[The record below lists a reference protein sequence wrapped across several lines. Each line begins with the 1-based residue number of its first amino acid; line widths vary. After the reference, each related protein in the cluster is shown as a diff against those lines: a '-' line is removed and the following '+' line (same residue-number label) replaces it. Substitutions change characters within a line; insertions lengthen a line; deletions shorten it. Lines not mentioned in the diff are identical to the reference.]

1 METMAEPDALSV
13 LGRFLD
19 EPIVVLDVGARWGVA
34 PVWRRLG
41 GGCVAIGFEPDTA
54 ECDRLNARGGGTR
67 FVPVALAAKSGLG
80 TLYLTRDRKGCS
92 LYPPSPALIARHPGL
107 VDCELESTELIEVSS
122 MDDWRKADGIGRVD
136 AIKIDAQGGELDVLR
151 GGEATLRTVRVLEIE
166 VEFNELYEG
175 VPVFSEVDR
184 FLRRHGFVLWKL
196 RDLAH
201 YAQAGADRSVRT
213 AELCHYDDYSTA
225 YAAGAGQLF
234 WANAYYVRREVAAP
248 DPAAGWQSL
257 VRDACLSYAYG
268 LLDLAELA
276 VSCAGQVAP
285 DEVAEQLAIARSAG
299 RRRCR
304 EAEELVARSVELAG
318 SVKVDFAAEGF
329 AGGGWYEPQLLEA
342 GGVRWSGPGRDAWV
356 DVPVTAG
363 PGTLVEILAV
373 AFMTPEIAQQLAV
386 DVNGV
391 PLPVTASPHVHGTLY
406 SGSLP
411 AGYASERRFTR
422 VRLRTPAPV
431 PWRELHPESADDTE
445 LGLAVTWIRLT
456 TPVTE

>member
-1 METMAEPDALSV
+1 METMAEPDTLSV
-13 LGRFLD
+13 LGRLLD

-41 GGCVAIGFEPDTA
+41 DRCVAIGFEPDTT

-151 GGEATLRTVRVLEIE
+151 GAEATLETVRVLEIE

-175 VPVFSEVDR
+175 VPVFSEVDQ
-184 FLRRHGFVLWKL
+184 FLRRRGFVLWKL

-201 YAQAGADRSVRT
+201 YAQTGADRSVRS

-248 DPAAGWQSL
+248 DPGAGWQAL
-257 VRDACLSYAYG
+257 VRDACLTYAYG
-268 LLDLAELA
+268 LLDLSGLA
-276 VSCAGQVAP
+276 ATCATGIAP
-285 DEVAEQLAIARSAG
+285 DGVAEQLAVAASAS
-299 RRRCR
+299 RRQSQ
-304 EAEELVARSVELAG
+304 EAEDLVARSVELAG

-329 AGGGWYEPQLLEA
+329 AGGGWYEPQVLEM

-356 DVPVTAG
+356 DVAVTAP

-373 AFMTPEIAQQLAV
+373 AFMTPEIAQQLSV

-391 PLPVTASPHVHGTLY
+391 PVPVVASPHLHGTLY
-406 SGSLP
+406 SGTLP
-411 AGYASERRFTR
+411 AGYAPQRRFTR
-422 VRLRTPAPV
+422 IRLHTLAPV
-431 PWRELHPESADDTE
+431 SWRAVHPDSVDDTE
-445 LGLAVTWIRLT
+445 LGVAVTWIRLT
-456 TPVTE
+456 ALPD